1 MARHTGRARM
11 STGAASPSVAAS
23 SDHARADVSR
33 ADVALAEVVKAAY
46 AESRPLRIVG
56 SGTWLHGG
64 GPFADATPLSVRNH
78 AGVVEYI
85 PGDLVITVRAGTTLA
100 ELAAMTGEHGQTLA
114 LTPYGAPESTI
125 GAVVATAASAP
136 LALGD
141 LLVRDLVLGL
151 TVVTGTGE
159 VVHAGGRVVK
169 NVAGFDL
176 VRMHTGAW
184 GTVGVITGVSLR
196 LHARPACDAVVTGP
210 LTRDVGDVL
219 PALIANRAPLPMLVR
234 LVPGEVPQLWARVSG
249 NAARAAALEARL
261 ATYGVP
267 TRATVTTGTTLHT
280 SPLLDTPA
288 DAIVLRLRTAL
299 SDAVPFVRA
308 ARDAMP
314 TATLTFDP
322 ARGTLR
328 TVIPSD
334 RRDVVERDV
343 ATLYRLAT
351 QWGAAHPITTV
362 VEQGRTKAA
371 THHRLDA
378 GVKRAFDP
386 GDLLNRLRQP

>member
-1 MARHTGRARM
+1 MARHTGSARV
-11 STGAASPSVAAS
+11 SRPGLPTADATLKP
-23 SDHARADVSR
+23 ARADE
-33 ADVALAEVVKAAY
+33 AVAEALRSAHAE
-46 AESRPLRIVG
+46 RQPRRIVG
-56 SGTWLHGG
+56 SGTWLQGG
-64 GPFADATPLSVRNH
+64 GPFADAAPLPVRGH

-100 ELAAMTGEHGQTLA
+100 ELAAITGEHGQTLA
-114 LTPYGAPESTI
+114 LTPYGSPESTI

-151 TVVTGTGE
+151 MVVTGTGDI
-159 VVHAGGRVVK
+159 VQAGGRVVK

-184 GTVGVITGVSLR
+184 GTLGVITGVSLR
-196 LHARPACDAVVTGP
+196 LHARPAHDLVVTGP
-210 LTRDVGDVL
+210 LTRDLGDVL
-219 PALIANRAPLPMLVR
+219 PALVGNRAPLPMLVR
-234 LVPGEVPQLWARVSG
+234 LVPDEPPQLWARISG

-261 ATYGVP
+261 PTFGVRAHETVATGI
-267 TRATVTTGTTLHT
+267 TLNAT
-280 SPLLDTPA
+280 PLVDTPA
-288 DAIVLRLRTAL
+288 DAVVLRLRTAL

-328 TVIPSD
+328 AVLPATPG
-334 RRDVVERDV
+334 DVVERDV
-343 ATLYRLAT
+343 ATLSRIAT
-351 QWGAAHPITTV
+351 RFGAAHPITTV
-362 VEQGRTKAA
+362 IEQGRTIAPER
-371 THHRLDA
+371 HRLDG

-386 GDLLNRLRQP
+386 GDILNRLRQP